1 MARIIMEEIVEALD
15 KNFARVLK
23 AVVDEAAP
31 GNTADEKTIMRI
43 FHDQLYHCQS
53 WKSDG
58 RNLQCGGTEG

>member
-31 GNTADEKTIMRI
+31 ENTADEKTIMRI
-43 FHDQLYHCQS
+43 FRSRLERGFQHWEYVPDRCV
-53 WKSDG
+53 DA
-58 RNLQCGGTEG
+58 RD